1 MDGNSEGTPEGA
13 FVGFVLGL
21 IETDG
26 AFDGKLVS
34 GAFDGKLVGI
44 KLGSSDGISEE
55 IDSLDGLLLGSKLG
69 SIETD

>member
-1 MDGNSEGTPEGA
+1 MDGNSEGTSEGA
-13 FVGFVLGL
+13 FVGFTLGL

-34 GAFDGKLVGI
+34 GAFDGNLVGI

-55 IDSLDGLLLGSKLG
+55 IDKSDGLLLGSELG

>member
-1 MDGNSEGTPEGA
+1 MDGSLKGTSEGA

-21 IETDG
+21 TERDG
-26 AFDGKLVS
+26 VFDGKLVS

>member
-1 MDGNSEGTPEGA
+1 MDGSLEGTSEGA

-21 IETDG
+21 TERDG
-26 AFDGKLVS
+26 VFDGKLVR

-55 IDSLDGLLLGSKLG
+55 INSLDGLLLGSKLG